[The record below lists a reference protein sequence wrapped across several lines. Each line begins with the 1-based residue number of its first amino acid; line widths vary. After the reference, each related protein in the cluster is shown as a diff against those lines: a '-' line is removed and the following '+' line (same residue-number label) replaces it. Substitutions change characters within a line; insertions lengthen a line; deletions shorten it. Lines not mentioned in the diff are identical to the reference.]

1 MQTSDLIA
9 LTGILLA
16 LQFAAFG
23 WRIVREIEVADQRRR
38 IWLPLPDLL
47 NIISM
52 IAVIIFG
59 LVLPLAHRTIEPS
72 RVVLAAGFIMIAFH
86 P

>member
-1 MQTSDLIA
+1 VQTSDLIA